1 MCLSTAG
8 HAVFLGVELLVVSL
22 VPLPIPS
29 VCEVSC
35 GSLNFENTH
44 VEKLL
49 WIRAC
54 LSLRLLLKQLQQ
66 VSNCAGAEQPPLA
79 ASDVI
84 GRHFEPPRFLK
95 WVHFIVCVLSFL
107 AACWFRWK
115 QWVSSA
121 LLHSLPYTILGK
133 NLGRLSCKRELETP
147 TCSLFLHSQP

>member
-49 WIRAC
+49 
-54 LSLRLLLKQLQQ
+54 
-66 VSNCAGAEQPPLA
+66 
-79 ASDVI
+79 
-84 GRHFEPPRFLK
+84 
-95 WVHFIVCVLSFL
+95 
-107 AACWFRWK
+107 
-115 QWVSSA
+115 
-121 LLHSLPYTILGK
+121 
-133 NLGRLSCKRELETP
+133 
-147 TCSLFLHSQP
+147 